1 MRCLMH
7 SIGKIIATYRKQNG
21 LSQPALAKLLEENG
35 HKITNRAISAWEKE
49 ISEPSASLFLLLCKV
64 LNITDVYND
73 YFGYNPANLFAEL
86 NAEGKEKALDYI
98 QLLIDSGKYQKATI
112 IPFLRKI
119 RLFDIPASAGLGN
132 FLDGDNF
139 TELEVGEEVPENAD
153 FGIRISGDS
162 MEPRFVNGQIVWV
175 QKQEILNNGEIGIF
189 FLDGNAYCKKLQ
201 DDEKGL
207 YLISLNS
214 KYEPIA
220 ITENQTFKI
229 FGKVVG

>member
-1 MRCLMH
+1 MH

-64 LNITDVYND
+64 LNITDIYND
-73 YFGYNPANLFAEL
+73 YYGYNHANPLSEL
-86 NAEGKEKALDYI
+86 NAEGKEKVLDYI
-98 QLLIDSGKYQKATI
+98 QLLIDSGKYQNATI
-112 IPFLRKI
+112 IPFCRRI
-119 RLFDIPASAGLGN
+119 RLFDIPASAGTGN

-139 TELEVGEEVPENAD
+139 TEIEVGEEVPETAD

-175 QKQEILNNGEIGIF
+175 QKQETLINGEIGIF

-214 KYEPIA
+214 KYEPIS

>member
-1 MRCLMH
+1 MH
-7 SIGKIIATYRKQNG
+7 SIGEIIATYRKQNG

-35 HKITNRAISAWEKE
+35 HKITNKAISCWEKGV
-49 ISEPSASLFLLLCKV
+49 SEPNASLLLLLCKV
-64 LNITDVYND
+64 LNITDIYND
-73 YFGYNPANLFAEL
+73 YYGYNHANPLSKL
-86 NAEGKEKALDYI
+86 NTEGKEKALDYI
-98 QLLIDSGKYQKATI
+98 QLLVDSGKYQNATI
-112 IPFLRKI
+112 IPFRRRI
-119 RLFDIPASAGLGN
+119 RLFDIPASAGTGN

-139 TELEVGEEVPENAD
+139 TELEVGEEIPATAD

-175 QKQEILNNGEIGIF
+175 QKQDTLNNGEIGIF

-214 KYEPIA
+214 TYAPIA
-220 ITENQTFKI
+220 VTENQTFKI

>member
-1 MRCLMH
+1 MKKL
-7 SIGKIIATYRKQNG
+7 GKIIATYRKQNN
-21 LSQPALAKLLEENG
+21 LSQTQLSEILMKNG
-35 HKITNRAISAWEKE
+35 FKASNKAVSSWEKDTT
-49 ISEPSASLFLLLCKV
+49 EPSASLLLFLCK
-64 LNITDVYND
+64 LLGITDIYGEYYGN
-73 YFGYNPANLFAEL
+73 NPSNPLSEL
-86 NAEGKEKALDYI
+86 NEEGKEKALDYI
-98 QLLIDSGKYQKATI
+98 QLLVDSGKFQNATI
-112 IPFLRKI
+112 IPFRRKI
-119 RLFDIPASAGLGN
+119 RLFDIPASAGVGN

-139 TELEVGEEVPENAD
+139 TEVEVGEEVPATAD

-175 QKQEILNNGEIGIF
+175 QKQETLNNGEIGIF

-214 KYEPIA
+214 NYDPIA
-220 ITENQTFKI
+220 ITENQTFKV

>member
-1 MRCLMH
+1 MKKL
-7 SIGKIIATYRKQNG
+7 GKIIATYRKQNN
-21 LSQPALAKLLEENG
+21 LSQTQLSEILIKNG
-35 HKITNRAISAWEKE
+35 FKASNKAVSSWEKDTT
-49 ISEPSASLFLLLCKV
+49 EPSASLLLFLCKQ
-64 LNITDVYND
+64 LGITDIYAEYYGN
-73 YFGYNPANLFAEL
+73 NPSNPLSGL
-86 NAEGKEKALDYI
+86 NEDGKEKALDYI
-98 QLLIDSGKYQKATI
+98 QLLVDSGKFQNATI
-112 IPFLRKI
+112 IPFCRKI
-119 RLFDIPASAGLGN
+119 RLFDIPASAGVGN

-139 TELEVGEEVPENAD
+139 TEIEVGEEVPETAD

-175 QKQEILNNGEIGIF
+175 QKQDTLNNGEIGIF

-214 KYEPIA
+214 TYEPIA
-220 ITENQTFKI
+220 INENQTFKI